1 MPTGVSLN
9 NQVLISREIQ
19 QGHIPRYRYRKA
31 AMKATIPLY
40 KIINCVTILYKIMRY
55 NLIVDN
61 KLIDWL
67 INDCSCI
74 HIKKRHFL
82 AGWTV
87 FNNKDR
93 SQRSAVSW
101 TSLLLPYSTVLCTF
115 PAHNLKFTCVSH
127 HISQSGHS
135 LRIYWRCELRD
146 RASCRLISMYLHA
159 AVDTVWLWSLP
170 WSQWIHSWLP
180 SVSLQL

>member
-1 MPTGVSLN
+1 MRTGVSLN
-9 NQVLISREIQ
+9 NQVLISREIK

-31 AMKATIPLY
+31 AMKATIPL
-40 KIINCVTILYKIMRY
+40 T
-55 NLIVDN
+55 
-61 KLIDWL
+61 IDWL

-74 HIKKRHFL
+74 HIKKRNFL

-93 SQRSAVSW
+93 SQWSAVSW